1 MYYVIKELDFWVI
14 MAIVV
19 ALTLVCRELIGKAI
33 KDITEIIKK
42 ENEKQEKTT
51 RDEVFEE
58 FLKANK

>member
-19 ALTLVCRELIGKAI
+19 ALTLVYRELIGKAI

-42 ENEKQEKTT
+42 EKQEKTA
-51 RDEVFEE
+51 RDETFKE